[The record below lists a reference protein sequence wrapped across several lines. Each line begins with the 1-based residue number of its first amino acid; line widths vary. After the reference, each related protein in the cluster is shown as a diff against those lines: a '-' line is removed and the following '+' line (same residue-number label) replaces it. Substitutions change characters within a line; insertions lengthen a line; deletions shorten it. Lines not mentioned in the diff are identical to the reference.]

1 MKCKQGVKLFGCSP
15 QILATMP
22 IADAIWKELG
32 AEEAVVTSGSEQT
45 ARHGRASEHYSGNA
59 LDYRIWNLV
68 ESHRKRA
75 ADKLRDSLT
84 DEFDVTLEEDHIH
97 CEFQPKRNN

>member
-45 ARHGRASEHYSGNA
+45 AKHSRASIHYSGNA
-59 LDYRIWNLV
+59 LDYRIRNLV

-84 DEFDVTLEEDHIH
+84 DEYDVVLESDHIH
-97 CEFQPKRNN
+97 VEFQPKRIN